1 MFRAMARETIL
12 AELPGRLL
20 PNLKDLAAPDGSTGK
35 LSFAILIQLF
45 ASGAAVESL
54 ALSDK
59 PVSPA
64 HADW

>member
-1 MFRAMARETIL
+1 MFQGMARETIL
-12 AELPGRLL
+12 AELPGLL
-20 PNLKDLAAPDGSTGK
+20 YANLKGLAAPDGTTGK
-35 LSFAILIQLF
+35 LSFATLIQLF
-45 ASGAAVESL
+45 ASGAAIESL